1 MVLLFSLGLLPLC
14 SLGLDFTCP
23 LRGGSV
29 VAWGY
34 CGFRRIVLRL
44 FDWLVSVS
52 LFGLLQSVPYLATIS
67 AGHRVGA
74 LTFLGHWVSLAVPV
88 LSASV
93 TILSIQV
100 FCCQV
105 LVSVNRVTC
114 SLLYR
119 CFGSL
124 TCQIVCLSARTYQTD
139 RGFLPTSRPPYYMV
153 AHGVRARGRYL
164 IVCAESDYSTC
175 DRPPSVARVGVVGAT
190 ISGWF
195 GLVNPY
201 RLWLLSHSLV
211 SLGLRRCSQP
221 LMLLCPYST
230 MVVGGTVNLPCYD
243 LCHIT

>member
-1 MVLLFSLGLLPLC
+1 M
-14 SLGLDFTCP
+14 
-23 LRGGSV
+23 
-29 VAWGY
+29 
-34 CGFRRIVLRL
+34 
-44 FDWLVSVS
+44 
-52 LFGLLQSVPYLATIS
+52 
-67 AGHRVGA
+67 
-74 LTFLGHWVSLAVPV
+74 
-88 LSASV
+88 
-93 TILSIQV
+93 
-100 FCCQV
+100 

-175 DRPPSVARVGVVGAT
+175 DRPPSVAHVGVVGAT

-211 SLGLRRCSQP
+211 SLGLRWCPQP

-230 MVVGGTVNLPCYD
+230 MVMGDAVNLSYCD
-243 LCHIT
+243 LSHIIWGWGESPAMWAAGMFLLSAWRTVRDLTPTLIRFHWVSVRVRTSGFRVGVLVACARACGRLYLWFMGVCWWLLPAGRSSHTGLRPLRRSWCSYWLSC